1 MYVHHD
7 GGENEARLERQSGEV
22 ARRRDDEPSFER
34 TGTGFASLG
43 IFGEERGI
51 RRCRNRIYLRWDLG

>member
-1 MYVHHD
+1 MT
-7 GGENEARLERQSGEV
+7 GENETRFKRQLEW
-22 ARRRDDEPSFER
+22 RRRCDDEPNFER

-51 RRCRNRIYLRWDLG
+51 KRCRNRIYFRWALRL